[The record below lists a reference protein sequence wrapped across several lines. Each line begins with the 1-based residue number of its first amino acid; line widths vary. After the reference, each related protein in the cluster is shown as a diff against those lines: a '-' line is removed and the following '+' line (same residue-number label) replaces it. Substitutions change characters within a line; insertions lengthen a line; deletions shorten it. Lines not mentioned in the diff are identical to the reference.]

1 MQHDSKGLRTVA
13 HPLETNREARELA
26 ARFMAR
32 ANKGALAAFRA
43 GIELSTGSL
52 PTYLTRTLP
61 KRGMR

>member
-1 MQHDSKGLRTVA
+1 MQ

-32 ANKGALAAFRA
+32 ANKGALAALRA

-52 PTYLTRTLP
+52 PTYLARTLP
-61 KRGMR
+61 KREMGARKHAEQR

>member
-1 MQHDSKGLRTVA
+1 MQ
-13 HPLETNREARELA
+13 HPLEMNREARELA

-52 PTYLTRTLP
+52 PTYLARTLP
-61 KRGMR
+61 KREAQSNARGKR